1 MTDNLLSRR
10 AFLRFSGEA
19 ARNSFIVLSL
29 PTILTACKEAAEA
42 QTVNA
47 EFKVLGSDEASEF
60 AAIAARIIPTD
71 ETPGAT
77 EAGVIYFIDTVLASS
92 RSEMLEP
99 MRSGLS
105 DLQATASTRYGIETF
120 GALST
125 EQQDELLTL
134 IQEEPFFNTMRY
146 LTISGMFALPE
157 YGGNRN
163 LIGWKLIGFEDR
175 HMWMPPFGF
184 YDADYAAKGE

>member
-10 AFLRFSGEA
+10 AFLRYSGEA

-29 PTILTACKEAAEA
+29 PAILTACKEAAQA

-47 EFKVLGSDEASEF
+47 NFKVLASDEASEF

-71 ETPGAT
+71 DTPGAT

-92 RSEMLEP
+92 RTEMLEP
-99 MRSGLS
+99 MRAGLA
-105 DLQATASTRYGIETF
+105 DLQSSASSRYALATF
-120 GALST
+120 GALSPA
-125 EQQDELLTL
+125 QQDELLTL
-134 IQEEPFFNTMRY
+134 IAEEPFFNTMRY
-146 LTISGMFALPE
+146 LTIAGMFALPE
-157 YGGNRN
+157 YGGNRDH
-163 LIGWKLIGFEDR
+163 IGWKLIGFEDR